1 MVHNLQP
8 SSSTSDV
15 ETARNHAS
23 ISAVREK
30 ATPAW
35 LMNHEVR
42 RGMEMVFRRQTMYLT
57 VGYHIKRNKLM
68 QLELTKLCPETRKG
82 ALQGEN

>member
-1 MVHNLQP
+1 
-8 SSSTSDV
+8 
-15 ETARNHAS
+15 
-23 ISAVREK
+23 
-30 ATPAW
+30 
-35 LMNHEVR
+35 MNHEVR